1 MSQFFEQLIARQQG
15 QVETVQPL
23 VLSQFVQPDLS
34 AESTLFEESGS
45 RQFVAE
51 TSEPLPPSH
60 SRLSSPPVFETVVQP
75 VASPS
80 DPASPNPVT
89 QGFTTGENVAARL
102 ESITRWIGEAT
113 GEVSQSKA
121 SWSDANRLTENPF
134 QQIDN
139 AVVTPFEPLTATS
152 TALPVTSPAPNSK
165 SPHLSAILAETTP
178 VETAVPADGSFPLP
192 GTDRHQQT
200 VSPLS
205 LQPLLQPA
213 LPPTPLPAAPLPPTI
228 QIAIGRVEIRATPAK
243 PTPSPRRAA
252 PIKQPPM
259 SLERY
264 LQRRSREV

>member
-23 VLSQFVQPDLS
+23 VLSRFVQPVPS
-34 AESTLFEESGS
+34 AENTLSEESGA

-51 TSEPLPPSH
+51 TSEPLPPGH
-60 SRLSSPPVFETVVQP
+60 SRLSSPPVFG

-80 DPASPNPVT
+80 DPASSNPVT
-89 QGFTTGENVAARL
+89 QGFTTGENVVARL

-121 SWSDANRLTENPF
+121 SWSDANRLAENPF

-152 TALPVTSPAPNSK
+152 TALPVTSPAPDSK
-165 SPHLSAILAETTP
+165 SLHLSAISAETMP
-178 VETAVPADGSFPLP
+178 VETAVPADESFPLP

-213 LPPTPLPAAPLPPTI
+213 LPPSPLPAAPPPPTI
-228 QIAIGRVEIRATPAK
+228 QIAIGRVEIRATPAN